1 MSIESSVGA
10 RPIFMYVIAVDADG
24 TREEQKNLSS
34 IASFEF
40 VNSDGEAFNY
50 SSRFTEFVKTSFQYY
65 SYVLPPLEED
75 AGGNYTIILRML
87 YNCYK
92 MNEIYGP

>member
-1 MSIESSVGA
+1 MSVESAVSTK
-10 RPIFMYVIAVDADG
+10 PILMYVIAVDADG

-50 SSRFTEFVKTSFQYY
+50 SSRFTEFVETSFQYY
-65 SYVLPPLEED
+65 SYVLPVLEED
-75 AGGNYTIILRML
+75 AEGNYILTL
-87 YNCYK
+87 GCY
-92 MNEIYGP
+92 MCYCQNM